1 MNTPTLLST
10 APPSQKE
17 RTEIFRRFQEED
29 EPEIIIADPGVLAH
43 GLNLQRGR
51 TIIWYSP
58 VDKAE
63 LWQQANKRCHR
74 PGQTKTVSV
83 VQIASNA
90 LEREIFKRLANNLS
104 LQGAMLD
111 LLGRGEL

>member
-1 MNTPTLLST
+1 M
-10 APPSQKE
+10 
-17 RTEIFRRFQEED
+17 
-29 EPEIIIADPGVLAH
+29 LAH

-51 TIIWYSP
+51 TIIWYGS

-74 PGQTKTVSV
+74 PGQKYPVSV
-83 VQIASNA
+83 VQIVSNA
-90 LEREIFKRLANNLS
+90 LEKEIFRRLANNLS